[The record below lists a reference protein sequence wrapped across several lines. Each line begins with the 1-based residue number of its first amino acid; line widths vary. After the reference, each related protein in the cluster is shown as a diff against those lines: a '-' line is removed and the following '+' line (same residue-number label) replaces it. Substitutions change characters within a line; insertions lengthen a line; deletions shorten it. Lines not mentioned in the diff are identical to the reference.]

1 MSERKH
7 TFEVDGPSRI
17 DVRIRSGDVILRASD
32 DNTVT
37 VRLSGNAETV
47 ELTSVDA
54 THDSVSIRSR
64 SQKQRWFS
72 KSMDVSISAPA
83 GGSVRINLGAG
94 DVLVRVPLSSLDVKA
109 AAGDIRVDETVDE
122 VRLKLASGDVSIRDK
137 ARDVIVTSASGD
149 IRVGEVDEISV
160 NTGSGSIILG
170 TVTGPARIKTA
181 SGDLKLH
188 NFSGPELTVTSMSGD
203 TTIGLAPGRMI
214 DAKIT
219 AMSGELRNRIK
230 PSDEEA
236 TARMTLSVK
245 SFSGDVTLRSPW

>member
-1 MSERKH
+1 
-7 TFEVDGPSRI
+7 
-17 DVRIRSGDVILRASD
+17 
-32 DNTVT
+32 
-37 VRLSGNAETV
+37 
-47 ELTSVDA
+47 
-54 THDSVSIRSR
+54 
-64 SQKQRWFS
+64 
-72 KSMDVSISAPA
+72 
-83 GGSVRINLGAG
+83 
-94 DVLVRVPLSSLDVKA
+94 LDVKA

-170 TVTGPARIKTA
+170 TVTGPARIKAA

-203 TTIGLAPGRMI
+203 TTIGL
-214 DAKIT
+214 
-219 AMSGELRNRIK
+219 SGELRNRIK